1 MAGLEVRKI
10 DLGYYLKK
18 KKGKKDEIE
27 SKNSE
32 GISNKEEIK

>member
-1 MAGLEVRKI
+1 LI
-10 DLGYYLKK
+10 IIFFKK
-18 KKGKKDEIE
+18 RRKDEIE